1 MKTTL
6 KKTRLKITEAVRS
19 ARLKLVEEAL
29 VPSVTF
35 DTDVPG
41 FALHVTTR
49 KAFWGVTYQPRG
61 INPATGK
68 RWGGGTRHEIGDA
81 YAVPLADTRAA
92 ARAVKANVSRGV
104 TRTASAWPQEPRRP
118 PSAPSSR
125 RLRPTLSTPTSKLSR
140 AATSSRR
147 TRSA

>member
-61 INPATGK
+61 INPATGSAGAEA
-68 RWGGGTRHEIGDA
+68 RGMRSVTPTRCRSQTPA
-81 YAVPLADTRAA
+81 
-92 ARAVKANVSRGV
+92 
-104 TRTASAWPQEPRRP
+104 RP
-118 PSAPSSR
+118 PGP
-125 RLRPTLSTPTSKLSR
+125 L
-140 AATSSRR
+140 RR
-147 TRSA
+147 TSAGA